1 MQTVPHQTT
10 QVVMRNWSLSFL
22 QELTLV
28 EELNLV
34 ERRGPAQVLQP
45 MGLIL
50 SSQILAIPEEQVKE
64 KILLI
69 PIIQV
74 VESLAPS
81 KVVTAANKEEVVVE
95 KDPGV
100 EISLPLV

>member
-1 MQTVPHQTT
+1 MQTVPRQTT
-10 QVVMRNWSLSFL
+10 QVVMRNWNLSFL

-28 EELNLV
+28 EEMNLA
-34 ERRGPAQVLQP
+34 EGRGPVQVLQP

-50 SSQILAIPEEQVKE
+50 SSQILDIPKEHVKE

-69 PIIQV
+69 PIIRV
-74 VESLAPS
+74 VVSRAPS
-81 KVVTAANKEEVVVE
+81 KVATAAIREEVVVE